1 MHLNPDD
8 FTNMRRSISRRLA
21 LTHAGGLAGALLLPA
36 ALRAETPA
44 LYDAQPPADSAYLR
58 LLLTAGAS
66 PAQVWVD
73 DRLRLPSL
81 APLQPSDYLVLA
93 AGKHSVRLK
102 AGAAMAQFAVGAIAG
117 RASTAAF
124 SAVEP
129 KAAPQI
135 LEDKT
140 GSNRLKALITAY
152 HFAPLGGP
160 VDILTADGSA
170 KVFANLGPGQS
181 ASLAVNPVAVELIV
195 TRAGDK
201 APLARMQLQLSAG
214 GATSLVLT
222 PASGTGIAA
231 AAHANRVE
239 RYSAP

>member
-1 MHLNPDD
+1 MTLNPKKRLR
-8 FTNMRRSISRRLA
+8 TRRA
-21 LTHAGGLAGALLLPA
+21 FGGGLVCALLLPA
-36 ALRAETPA
+36 SLWAETPA
-44 LYDAQPPADSAYLR
+44 LYDPQPPADSAYLR
-58 LLLTAGAS
+58 LLLTANAS

-73 DRLRLPSL
+73 DRLRLSGL

-93 AGKHSVRLK
+93 AGKHSVRLQL
-102 AGAAMAQFAVGAIAG
+102 GAAKAQFVFEAVPG
-117 RASTAAF
+117 RASTAVVATVDAK
-124 SAVEP
+124 ST
-129 KAAPQI
+129 PQI

-140 GSNRLKALITAY
+140 GTNRLKAMITAY

-160 VDILTADGSA
+160 VDILTADGAA
-170 KVFANLGPGQS
+170 KVFANLAPCQS

-201 APLARMQLQLSAG
+201 TPLAKLQLQLSAG

-222 PASGTGIAA
+222 PAAGTGIAA

-239 RYSAP
+239 RYSAH

>member
-1 MHLNPDD
+1 MP
-8 FTNMRRSISRRLA
+8 
-21 LTHAGGLAGALLLPA
+21 
-36 ALRAETPA
+36 
-44 LYDAQPPADSAYLR
+44 
-58 LLLTAGAS
+58 
-66 PAQVWVD
+66 
-73 DRLRLPSL
+73 
-81 APLQPSDYLVLA
+81 
-93 AGKHSVRLK
+93 
-102 AGAAMAQFAVGAIAG
+102 G
-117 RASTAAF
+117 RASTAVF

-129 KAAPQI
+129 KATPQI

-160 VDILTADGSA
+160 VDILTADGAA
-170 KVFANLGPGQS
+170 KVFANLAPGQS

-201 APLARMQLQLSAG
+201 TPLAKMQLQLSAG

-222 PASGTGIAA
+222 PAAGTGIAA

-239 RYSAP
+239 RYSAH